1 MSMSMG
7 RVAVLDQPA
16 TTYGNLDLLVTEV
29 QRACARPVNQLQVAA
44 LLESAGV
51 TQAVAMERYQHPDVF
66 ALAGVVAKLMR
77 STASAP
83 VAVRRVAA
91 PPPERRMETMMD
103 YMRGP
108 LALLPIVLLSLTIM
122 VYQGFGQWQT
132 AQVLTMS
139 MAMIGSLLVTGGFVQ
154 AFSRKGSS
162 YLSQGYVRAAQH
174 IVSKILVVAL
184 VTMLV
189 TAGLLVALL
198 RIAGW
203 LSRDNMGLLAVAYI
217 ALSVLWLVAGVL
229 FLLKQAH
236 WFGIGIAVGFGL
248 SCLCLEV
255 LAPTHLARG
264 AIMLLAATVGMT
276 GVLAVSAL
284 VIRWTLFRES
294 TASPVGNQPVVLA
307 SSAQLLVGLTPYF
320 SYGVLYVAFILSGH
334 VGGWVGA
341 LTSAPAPIEAIS
353 TIEVALTVALGG
365 YILAGGVAERTMRRF
380 WQQVRLDQA
389 ETSQV
394 RPEAFSRTLQG
405 FFLREHAHF
414 LAALVLCSL
423 CVTASVLI
431 MVSLSSGRGVTLLP
445 WSAET
450 TMVFLMGQI
459 GYGLM
464 ALGMFS
470 CMFMITLSQPWRA
483 VNSVA
488 AGIAVTIVAGLAIGS
503 ALPYQYATLG
513 VVVGGLVFALNARAR
528 MWSMLEN
535 ADYFYYASF

>member
-1 MSMSMG
+1 
-7 RVAVLDQPA
+7 
-16 TTYGNLDLLVTEV
+16 
-29 QRACARPVNQLQVAA
+29 
-44 LLESAGV
+44 
-51 TQAVAMERYQHPDVF
+51 ME
-66 ALAGVVAKLMR
+66 
-77 STASAP
+77 
-83 VAVRRVAA
+83 
-91 PPPERRMETMMD
+91 

-174 IVSKILVVAL
+174 IVSKIVVVAL

-189 TAGLLVALL
+189 TAGLFVALL

-248 SCLCLEV
+248 SYLCLEV

-264 AIMLLAATVGMT
+264 AIMLLAATAGMI

-284 VIRWTLFRES
+284 VIRWALFRES
-294 TASPVGNQPVVLA
+294 AASPVGNQPVVLA

-341 LTSAPAPIEAIS
+341 FDICTSTHRSRQYHRSSADSGPRRVHPGRRCGRTDHAP
-353 TIEVALTVALGG
+353 L
-365 YILAGGVAERTMRRF
+365 LATGSPG
-380 WQQVRLDQA
+380 
-389 ETSQV
+389 
-394 RPEAFSRTLQG
+394 
-405 FFLREHAHF
+405 
-414 LAALVLCSL
+414 
-423 CVTASVLI
+423 
-431 MVSLSSGRGVTLLP
+431 SGRNFTG
-445 WSAET
+445 
-450 TMVFLMGQI
+450 
-459 GYGLM
+459 
-464 ALGMFS
+464 
-470 CMFMITLSQPWRA
+470 
-483 VNSVA
+483 
-488 AGIAVTIVAGLAIGS
+488 
-503 ALPYQYATLG
+503 ATGCL
-513 VVVGGLVFALNARAR
+513 
-528 MWSMLEN
+528 
-535 ADYFYYASF
+535 

>member
-1 MSMSMG
+1 MSMG

-83 VAVRRVAA
+83 VAVQRVAA

-174 IVSKILVVAL
+174 IVSKIVVVAL

-294 TASPVGNQPVVLA
+294 TASPVGNQPV
-307 SSAQLLVGLTPYF
+307 SPGIF
-320 SYGVLYVAFILSGH
+320 
-334 VGGWVGA
+334 GA
-341 LTSAPAPIEAIS
+341 
-353 TIEVALTVALGG
+353 
-365 YILAGGVAERTMRRF
+365 
-380 WQQVRLDQA
+380 
-389 ETSQV
+389 
-394 RPEAFSRTLQG
+394 
-405 FFLREHAHF
+405 
-414 LAALVLCSL
+414 
-423 CVTASVLI
+423 
-431 MVSLSSGRGVTLLP
+431 
-445 WSAET
+445 
-450 TMVFLMGQI
+450 
-459 GYGLM
+459 
-464 ALGMFS
+464 
-470 CMFMITLSQPWRA
+470 
-483 VNSVA
+483 
-488 AGIAVTIVAGLAIGS
+488 
-503 ALPYQYATLG
+503 
-513 VVVGGLVFALNARAR
+513 VVGGADPLLQLRGSVRGFHPVRACGR
-528 MWSMLEN
+528 LGRCFDICTSTHRSHQYHRSS
-535 ADYFYYASF
+535 ADSGPRRVHPGRWCGRTYHAPLLATGSPGSGRNFTGAT